1 MGGLQQ
7 GMHVTGAAT
16 PYDFLRST
24 TAMST
29 RKFSHRIRGDVLL
42 LAGADDHYV
51 PLPLPQLRRQ
61 AGNLTNA
68 RSVTMRVFTAAEQA
82 SNHCQLGNIGAVSRL
97 IDSWLDSTAGSFVDG
112 DAAARTP
119 T

>member
-1 MGGLQQ
+1 
-7 GMHVTGAAT
+7 MHVTGAAT

-51 PLPLPQLRRQ
+51 PLPQLGRQ
-61 AGNLTNA
+61 AGSLTNA
-68 RSVTMRVFTAAEQA
+68 RSVTTRVFTAAEQA

-119 T
+119 TPM